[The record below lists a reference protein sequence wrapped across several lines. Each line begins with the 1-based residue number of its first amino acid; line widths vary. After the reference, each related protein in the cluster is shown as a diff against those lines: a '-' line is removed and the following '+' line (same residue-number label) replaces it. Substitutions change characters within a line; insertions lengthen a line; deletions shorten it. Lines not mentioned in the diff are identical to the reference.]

1 MVKFGALEKT
11 LKKIFGILLAVAV
24 LAGAGIFLSP
34 DRPLPFGLFEE
45 HLNVVYS
52 VSDAEATEQ
61 FYGEILGLQRLPD
74 IDFPGEAYMIRYLGG
89 ESEIKFIVGGQDL
102 PSMEGG
108 TRNAR
113 GIRLLALL
121 LPENQR
127 AGIVARM
134 LAAGLQEPEFTDG
147 SLGPVDFSYGMT
159 RDYDD
164 NQVEIVFLSDM
175 LPDFAFS
182 QLQIGLAV
190 SDKAAMAEFLQ
201 QVLEF
206 EPVETEKAIYRFEL
220 GKTQIKFWQL
230 PATSPAW
237 VGSPNN
243 ILGMS
248 LVQFLV
254 ADVESVRSTILAR
267 GGKIHT
273 EPFLLGDIATIMFV
287 EGPDGILF
295 EFAAPLA
302 E

>member
-1 MVKFGALEKT
+1 M
-11 LKKIFGILLAVAV
+11 KKVGGILLV
-24 LAGAGIFLSP
+24 LMLMGGAGVFLSP
-34 DRPLPFGLFEE
+34 DKPLPFGLLED

-61 FYGEILGLQRLPD
+61 FYGEILGLERLPD
-74 IDFPGEAYMIRYLGG
+74 IDFPGEAYMIRYRGG

-102 PSMEGG
+102 PRMAGE

-121 LPENQR
+121 LPEDQR
-127 AGIVARM
+127 TGIIERM
-134 LAAGLQEPEFTDG
+134 QAAGLQEPEFTDG
-147 SLGPVDFSYGMT
+147 NMGPINFSYGMT

-164 NQVEIVFLSDM
+164 NQVEIVFLSTM
-175 LPDFAFS
+175 LLDFVFA
-182 QLQIGLAV
+182 QVQIGLAV
-190 SDKAAMAEFLQ
+190 SDMAAMDEFLQ
-201 QVLEF
+201 QVLAF
-206 EPVETEKAIYRFEL
+206 EPVKTEGDIHRYEM

-237 VGSPNN
+237 VGSPNEK
-243 ILGMS
+243 LGMT

-254 ADVESVRSTILAR
+254 VDVATVRQTILAR

-273 EPFLLGDIATIMFV
+273 EPFLLGELATIMFV

-295 EFAAPLA
+295 EFAAPLGS
-302 E
+302 